1 MSEAAPLPASVPP
14 IPWARRSFVGQPA
27 TTAPSHVVHSPVTR
41 TAASLH
47 RLSKREQEVL
57 PLLCLRLSNQEIAAI
72 LSLSPRTVQSHVA
85 SILATLGA
93 ANRREAAAIAVQLDT
108 TSCRVPAGRA

>member
-57 PLLCLRLSNQEIAAI
+57 PLLCLRLSDQEIA
-72 LSLSPRTVQSHVA
+72 
-85 SILATLGA
+85 LAG
-93 ANRREAAAIAVQLDT
+93 RRRAIALDPT
-108 TSCRVPAGRA
+108 FIVNTPLANSAFSGGIA